1 MGKVIELFNE
11 QIENWSRM
19 DGFNANEI
27 KVQEMEHQAN
37 LEIQDKTTRIKE
49 KRADFSSF
57 LDMVV
62 SNVKEGWV
70 NPLIAYSEMENIKKK
85 LDSSS
90 KEVKQDAIN
99 EAQQYGKTFDFNGFV
114 IENFNGRKTFDYSQ
128 CQEIVEL
135 EAQLK
140 ERKEFYKKAKIAAD
154 AGGWNEIE
162 TLADGSTRQVFQDE
176 NNELLVAPTI
186 KYSAEYITLKQS
198 KNRS

>member
-1 MGKVIELFNE
+1 MGKVIEIFNG
-11 QIENWSRM
+11 QMENWSRM

-62 SNVKEGWV
+62 LNVEEGWV

-135 EAQLK
+135 EAKLK
-140 ERKEFYKKAKIAAD
+140 ARKEFYKKSKIAAD
-154 AGGWNEIE
+154 AGGGSEIE
-162 TLADGSTRQVFQDE
+162 TLPDGSTRQVFQDE

-198 KNRS
+198 KKIN

>member
-1 MGKVIELFNE
+1 MGKVIEIFNE

-62 SNVKEGWV
+62 LNVEEGWV

-90 KEVKQDAIN
+90 KKVKQGAIN

-135 EAQLK
+135 EAKLK
-140 ERKEFYKKAKIAAD
+140 ARKEFYKKAKIAAD
-154 AGGWNEIE
+154 AGGWSDIE
-162 TLADGSTRQVFQDE
+162 TLPDGSTRQVFQDE
-176 NNELLVAPTI
+176 NNELLVAPII

>member
-1 MGKVIELFNE
+1 MGKVIEIFNE

-49 KRADFSSF
+49 KRANILSF

-62 SNVKEGWV
+62 SNVQEGWV
-70 NPLIAYSEMENIKKK
+70 NPLLAYSEMENIKKK
-85 LDSSS
+85 LDNCT
-90 KEVKQDAIN
+90 KKIKDDAIN
-99 EAQQYGKTFDFNGFV
+99 EAQQYGKSFDFNGFV

-128 CQEIVEL
+128 CHEIVEL

-140 ERKEFYKKAKIAAD
+140 ERKEFYKKSKIAAD

-162 TLADGSTRQVFQDE
+162 TLSDGSTRQVFQDE
-176 NNELLVAPTI
+176 NNELLVAPSI

>member
-1 MGKVIELFNE
+1 MGKVIEIFNE

-49 KRADFSSF
+49 KRANILSF

-70 NPLIAYSEMENIKKK
+70 NPLLAFSEMENIKKK
-85 LDSSS
+85 LDNCA
-90 KEVKQDAIN
+90 KEIKEDAIN

-135 EAQLK
+135 EAKLK
-140 ERKEFYKKAKIAAD
+140 ARKEFYKKAKIAAD

-162 TLADGSTRQVFQDE
+162 TLPDGSTRQVFQDE
-176 NNELLVAPTI
+176 NNELLVAPSI

>member
-1 MGKVIELFNE
+1 MGKVIEIFNG
-11 QIENWSRM
+11 QMENWSRM

-135 EAQLK
+135 EAKLK
-140 ERKEFYKKAKIAAD
+140 ARKEFYKKSKIAAD
-154 AGGWNEIE
+154 AGGWSEIE
-162 TLADGSTRQVFQDE
+162 TLPDGSTRQVFQDE

-198 KNRS
+198 KKIN

>member
-1 MGKVIELFNE
+1 MGKIIQIFNE

-27 KVQEMEHQAN
+27 KMQEMEHRAN

-49 KRADFSSF
+49 KRSNIISF

-62 SNVKEGWV
+62 MNVNEGYV
-70 NPLIAYSEMENIKKK
+70 NPLLAYSEMENIKKK
-85 LDSSS
+85 LDNCA
-90 KEVKQDAIN
+90 KEIKEDAIN
-99 EAQQYGKTFDFNGFV
+99 EAQQYGKSFDFNGFV

-128 CQEIVEL
+128 CEEIVEL
-135 EAQLK
+135 EAKLK
-140 ERKEFYKKAKIAAD
+140 ARKEFYKKAKIAAD

-162 TLADGSTRQVFQDE
+162 TLPDGSTRQVFQDE
-176 NNELLVAPTI
+176 NNELLVAPSI

>member
-1 MGKVIELFNE
+1 MGKVIEIFNE

-49 KRADFSSF
+49 KRANILSF

-70 NPLIAYSEMENIKKK
+70 NPLLAFSEMENIKKK
-85 LDSSS
+85 LDNCA
-90 KEVKQDAIN
+90 KEIKEDAIN
-99 EAQQYGKTFDFNGFV
+99 EAQQYGKSFDFNGFV

-135 EAQLK
+135 ETKLK
-140 ERKEFYKKAKIAAD
+140 ARKEFYKKSKIAAD

-162 TLADGSTRQVFQDE
+162 TLPDGSTRQVFQDE
-176 NNELLVAPTI
+176 NNELLVAPSI